1 MPSYYC
7 TQAKRFSV
15 TSPLNSGITRRKT
28 WYVLENYYISKYLF
42 YYNITKITEPLV
54 IWTSRFLKRQPPFHI
69 PFVYHATFYFC
80 KCEIKNDC
88 IPFHHNGFILTYM
101 PIPKTIKIAAAVLA
115 AHKSRYNEVSLLKM
129 LVLVC
134 LLYIIVI
141 LRKLKCTNCFYDNCI

>member
-1 MPSYYC
+1 MSPYYC
-7 TQAKRFSV
+7 TQTKRFSV
-15 TSPLNSGITRRKT
+15 TSPLCYYLSQNMIYLG
-28 WYVLENYYISKYLF
+28 NYFISKYLF

-101 PIPKTIKIAAAVLA
+101 LIPKTIKIAAAVLA

-129 LVLVC
+129 LIIVC
-134 LLYIIVI
+134 LLYVIVI
-141 LRKLKCTNCFYDNCI
+141 LRKFQCTNCFYHLSI